1 MELKTEVLD
10 RKPMGMAVPLVS
22 LLIDEY
28 VLCVR
33 MRDAR
38 RNVNGRNITELRML
52 FGDQCKY
59 LDGIVLDM
67 LRKARALGNLAP
79 VTFAH
84 CMETTRL
91 KRHNEKLTGQNQIME
106 ALLDDHESIIRRL
119 SEECFSPIG
128 ETIDGGL
135 AGFMSALLGQHLEMA
150 GALKERLQDN
160 APENHEGIDA

>member
-10 RKPMGMAVPLVS
+10 RKSTGVAASLVP

-33 MRDAR
+33 TRDAR
-38 RNVNGRNITELRML
+38 RNVNGRNIAELRML

-59 LDGIVLDM
+59 LDRIVLDM
-67 LRKARALGNLAP
+67 SPKARALGDLAP

-84 CMETTRL
+84 CMEATRL

-106 ALLDDHESIIRRL
+106 ALLDDHESIIRLL
-119 SEECFSPIG
+119 SEEYSG
-128 ETIDGGL
+128 AADETIDSGI
-135 AGFMSALLGQHLEMA
+135 AGFMSGLLGQHIEMA
-150 GALKERLQDN
+150 RALKDRLQDN
-160 APENHEGIDA
+160 ALEKYKGINA